1 MLSVIPSSGS
11 ESSISLNIIHAVWCI
26 QMPVIA
32 EPKSQFAHVSG
43 CVWKHLAFLKPHTKA
58 TNLPMSHA
66 LGPRTWPIRSKRTAS
81 ATTRQSARA
90 RHAAK
95 WSSPCRS
102 WRRCDL
108 AGDSDLMALL
118 CIRVGTIILVWGRF
132 LWFGFAVFI
141 WAIDIYR
148 VPRSKLASYIP
159 ICRDG
164 HTVLPS
170 WTRN

>member
-1 MLSVIPSSGS
+1 MRFGAFNCLWLLNPNPNSSMFLDAFENILLSWNLTPKPRIFPCPML
-11 ESSISLNIIHAVWCI
+11 L
-26 QMPVIA
+26 
-32 EPKSQFAHVSG
+32 AHE
-43 CVWKHLAFLKPHTKA
+43 
-58 TNLPMSHA
+58 
-66 LGPRTWPIRSKRTAS
+66 LGPSGPSGQHQ

-118 CIRVGTIILVWGRF
+118 CRRVGTIILVWGRF
-132 LWFGFAVFI
+132 LWFGFALFI
-141 WAIDIYR
+141 WAIEIYR